1 MTQYIYVL
9 RKALGNS
16 GYIETIP
23 RRGYRFTA
31 PVKQWGE
38 EDADLVVHEQSR
50 TSIILEE
57 QYEATETP
65 AERPWLAPSRSRL
78 RRVPASLAI
87 AVTFILAA
95 PLLAAAYYVRR
106 PEDLQRGVTPVRSL
120 AVLPLRPIGES
131 GGHEYLG
138 LGLADALITKM
149 SRLRRTVV
157 RPTSAV
163 RKYADPQVTAEKAG
177 RELGVDAVL
186 EGTVQLSGDRVRVN
200 IQLVRV
206 AGAASIWADQFDVPL
221 NNVFSLEDSITARVT
236 QILSLQLST
245 DDRRLLASRPT
256 TNADAYNFYLQ
267 GRYFWNRRTEAGVT
281 KALEYFQKAIQLDP
295 LFAQAY
301 VGLADCHL
309 FGIPRLP
316 AKALGAKAKAMAQKA
331 LAIDDDLPEAHAT
344 LGLIAE
350 NFDLDW
356 AEAEREYRRAIE
368 LNPNFATAHHW
379 YGEYLSLLGRFDE
392 AIVELRLAG
401 DLDPLSVAILKDI
414 GRAYYCARHYDLAEK
429 FLRQALEIDPRSLG
443 AQTDLGLVYAQ
454 TGQFSAAI
462 AELQKAKQL
471 EDGPEVWT
479 EIGYVQAISGNRRE
493 AERTLGA
500 LHALSKRRYVSP
512 LAWAYVYAGLREKSK
527 ALDWLEKSF
536 REGALLTGL
545 KVDPHFDSLRDEPR
559 FADLQKRVGL
569 ASDSL

>member
-65 AERPWLAPSRSRL
+65 AERPWLAPARSRL
-78 RRVPASLAI
+78 RSVPASLAI

-95 PLLAAAYYVRR
+95 SLLAAAYYVRR

-221 NNVFSLEDSITARVT
+221 NNVFSLEDSITAHVT

-245 DDRRLLASRPT
+245 DDRRLLAGRPT

>member
-78 RRVPASLAI
+78 RSVPASLAI

-95 PLLAAAYYVRR
+95 SLLAAAYYVRR

-245 DDRRLLASRPT
+245 DDRRLLAGRPT

-267 GRYFWNRRTEAGVT
+267 GRYFWNKRTEAGVT
-281 KALEYFQKAIQLDP
+281 KAMEYLQQAIQLDP

-309 FGIPRLP
+309 FGIPRVP

-512 LAWAYVYAGLREKSK
+512 LAWAYVYAGLREKSE